1 MHQVQKSKD
10 MLIEIDEECI
20 VPQCLRKDQEI
31 LLTSIQELE
40 DKTLGLKPYEER
52 DLVEYRKTL
61 AAVDHLLSN
70 WY

>member
-1 MHQVQKSKD
+1 

-20 VPQCLRKDQEI
+20 VPQCLRKDREI
-31 LLTSIQELE
+31 IITNIQELE